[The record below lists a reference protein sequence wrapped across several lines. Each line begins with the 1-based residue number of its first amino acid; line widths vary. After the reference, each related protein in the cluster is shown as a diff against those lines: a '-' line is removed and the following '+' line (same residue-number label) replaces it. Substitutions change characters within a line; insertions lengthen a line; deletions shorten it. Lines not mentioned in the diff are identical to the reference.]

1 MTKFLD
7 AALEYADRGWKVF
20 PLRPNTKKPIH
31 DGGFHNGTT
40 DATQIELWWSEHPN
54 ANIGLN
60 LVASGLVAVD
70 VDAYKTECE
79 WEAYKGD
86 RPFEPEC
93 IHRSARGGWHYIF
106 KAKEGQTFSDPC
118 SGVEIKHKG
127 YIVLAPSTCQ
137 GKPYTWVQDDEP
149 TPAPDW
155 LPNTKEN
162 KLFEFGDSKDKQS
175 DKDLIDL
182 IKAGLW
188 IENIMKLVARYV
200 QRGLHDD
207 QIHAVTDLLTLKGYT
222 VDDTRKDVQKL
233 IDGARRKGWDVR
245 PDSEDEP
252 TDALQGLSI
261 SNGVEL
267 SERDFPMQV
276 WLKDNLLPIP
286 NFALIAGPPKAGKSW
301 YVLGLADELTSK
313 GHKVIYIANED
324 NERRLKQRYAKICD
338 FPSPNLIFIS
348 GLSSEKPL
356 PRGAAALRFISALK
370 KQYPDLKCVIIDTL
384 QAIRE
389 PSRKEN
395 YANVETEFAAI
406 RKLAHELNITVIG
419 VHHTKKANG
428 EFESTPIDKILGS
441 QGIAATVETIVV
453 LEQARGSQDVNLFI
467 TGKDVEQQEEH
478 RLHWTEQGFSE
489 PQNKALAERGPFQ
502 RKIIDYVKE
511 HPRCM
516 QVAIADE
523 LGRTKQQV
531 NAAVDT
537 LLECRILKMI
547 DGRLVCSA
555 NIAY

>member
-31 DGGFHNGTT
+31 DGGFHNGTS

-70 VDAYKTECE
+70 VDSYKKECE
-79 WEAYKGD
+79 WEGFKGD

-127 YIVLAPSTCQ
+127 YIVLAPSTFE

-155 LPNTKEN
+155 LPGAKES
-162 KLFEFGDSKDKQS
+162 KPFEFGVSKDKQS

-182 IKAGLW
+182 IKTGQW

-313 GHKVIYIANED
+313 GHQVIYIANED

-511 HPRCM
+511 HPRCT

-537 LLECRILKMI
+537 LLECRILQMI

-555 NIAY
+555 

>member
-127 YIVLAPSTCQ
+127 YIVLAPSTFE

-155 LPNTKEN
+155 LPGTKES
-162 KLFEFGDSKDKQS
+162 KPSEFGVSKDKQS

-182 IKAGLW
+182 IKTGQW

-313 GHKVIYIANED
+313 GRKVIYIANED

-511 HPRCM
+511 HPRCT